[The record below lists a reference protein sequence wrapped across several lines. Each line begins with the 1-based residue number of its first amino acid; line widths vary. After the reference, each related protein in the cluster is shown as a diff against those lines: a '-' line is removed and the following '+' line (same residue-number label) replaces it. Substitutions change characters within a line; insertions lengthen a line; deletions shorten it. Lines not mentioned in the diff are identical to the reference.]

1 MRFSLALL
9 SGVLLLCNCN
19 LFPTAPKDS
28 SSSGPLVTATISD
41 GTGNF
46 SVHGSTT
53 VSGWTAGMY
62 QVGVA
67 GIETSS
73 PGREIQIIVY
83 CNTTDVGVA
92 LPLNEMTE
100 TQANQG
106 LYSNTSQST
115 QAYAGPVAGTS
126 GTITFDKLSLGSN
139 TISGTF
145 SFVAKRQ
152 PDGTTVTVSNGTFG
166 K

>member
-1 MRFSLALL
+1 
-9 SGVLLLCNCN
+9 
-19 LFPTAPKDS
+19 
-28 SSSGPLVTATISD
+28 
-41 GTGNF
+41 
-46 SVHGSTT
+46 
-53 VSGWTAGMY
+53 
-62 QVGVA
+62 
-67 GIETSS
+67 
-73 PGREIQIIVY
+73 
-83 CNTTDVGVA
+83 VA

-106 LYSNTSQST
+106 LYSNTSVST
-115 QAYAGPVAGTS
+115 LAYAGPVAGTS

-152 PDGTTVTVSNGTFG
+152 PDGAVVTVSNGTFG